1 MGFRTTRGY
10 CRILHLGVVFSLWV
24 YIWAILTYLT
34 ICLLGIRMSIF
45 DLFDLFGCSLLSLR
59 WSYCPIYTIW
69 SYLTL
74 GGHFESFSDMGRI
87 LPICCILTLGL
98 YLTYIVIFDH
108 YAYRYSHWAIW
119 DYLNHYVSLCLVS
132 DGLIVQY
139 TLIGHIWLLE
149 VFLGNS
155 VMLLYIG
162 VLYSQE
168 VVLDVH
174 GTLGDTV
181 SWYGRIVLSG
191 GRILHW
197 GYLWAI
203 LSHWGPRMML
213 CCYDAMMLCLWVSYC
228 LTDVI
233 F

>member
-1 MGFRTTRGY
+1 MLLYWSTQGY
-10 CRILHLGVVFSLWV
+10 CRIVLLEVILCSRV

-45 DLFDLFGCSLLSLR
+45 DLFDLFGCSLLRLR
-59 WSYCPIYTIW
+59 WSYCPIYSKW

-139 TLIGHIWLLE
+139 TLIDHIWLLE

-162 VLYSQE
+162 VLYTQRSYCRIVSQE

-181 SWYGRIVLSG
+181 SM
-191 GRILHW
+191 
-197 GYLWAI
+197 I
-203 LSHWGPRMML
+203 LSYCTLRGSYSTLRLPLSHT
-213 CCYDAMMLCLWVSYC
+213 VS
-228 LTDVI
+228 LRS
-233 F
+233 